1 MYELIGT
8 TKSRAFRAL
17 WLLEELGL
25 DYTHFPANP
34 RSDEVLA
41 KAPSG
46 KIPVLISDGAAISDS
61 VAIMTFLA
69 DHHGA
74 LTHPAG
80 SLERARQDAMTNRLN
95 DELDAVL
102 WMAAKHS
109 FALPEAQR
117 VPEVKPALR
126 WEFARNVANLEAEID
141 EAPYLAGDTPTI
153 PDFLLTHCLGW
164 ASNAKFDYD
173 APKLEA
179 LAQRMRAREAY
190 KRTRA
195 L

>member
-61 VAIMTFLA
+61 VAIMAFLA
-69 DHHGA
+69 
-74 LTHPAG
+74 HPAG

-173 APKLEA
+173 APRLEA